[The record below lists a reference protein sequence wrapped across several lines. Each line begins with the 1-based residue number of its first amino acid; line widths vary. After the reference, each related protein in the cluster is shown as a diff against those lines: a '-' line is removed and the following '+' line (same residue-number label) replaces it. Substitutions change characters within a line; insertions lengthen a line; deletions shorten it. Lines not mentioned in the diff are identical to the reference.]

1 MVHAG
6 ESRQLVGHVAQV
18 AAQRL
23 VERAPGAVGLAMVAH
38 LRYKVK
44 LLQKRYKIKRLNRN
58 GCAKRP

>member
-23 VERAPGAVGLAMVAH
+23 VERAPGAVRLAMVAH

-44 LLQKRYKIKRLNRN
+44 L
-58 GCAKRP
+58 